1 MVVISPGDPADVI
14 RRQCYA
20 NDMSH
25 MVQAHDGYMQD
36 HPEWFYTR
44 FGATAKLRDANE
56 GGIENVSEFLK
67 DFIRKQ
73 DIEGLHLLQ
82 TDSSDMGTQQLIA
95 MAHAEFP
102 HARFLRVITDT
113 SEGVDGR
120 KDYTG
125 LLGNLHT
132 KKALTRKV
140 VPLASKEKVEC
151 TFCPWCV
158 KALGTAGPLL
168 THIMEHYRLVLGC
181 GRCHHECFESN
192 LTFRSHYWNCQGV
205 TPSQ

>member
-20 NDMSH
+20 NDTPH
-25 MVQAHDGYMQD
+25 VVQAHDGYMQD
-36 HPEWFYTR
+36 HLEWFYTG
-44 FGATAKLRDANE
+44 FSATAELRDANK
-56 GGIENVSEFLK
+56 GGIEDVSAFLK

-95 MAHAEFP
+95 IARAEFP
-102 HARFLRVITDT
+102 NARFLRVITNT
-113 SEGVDGR
+113 SEGVDER

-132 KKALTRKV
+132 QKALTRKV
-140 VPLASKEKVEC
+140 VPQASDEKVER

-158 KALGTAGPLL
+158 KASGTAGPLF
-168 THIMEHYRLVLGC
+168 THIMEHYKLVLGC
-181 GRCHHECFESN
+181 GRCHLECFESS
-192 LTFRSHYWNCQGV
+192 LTFRSHYWKCKGV
-205 TPSQ
+205 SPSQ